1 VKLGAVIL
9 AAGSGTRLG
18 GVAKAMLRIGDQT
31 FLERIAGS
39 ARDVGCVEV
48 VVVVAPPFGE
58 TVAEHARAL
67 GLRVVVNP
75 DPARGMG
82 SSVALGFAALEAGDA
97 AWLWPVDH
105 PHVRPETLRALVA
118 ALEPGASRREE
129 AEVAQPRF
137 GDTGGHPPLIARALW
152 PRLAAC
158 GAGGARAVLA
168 TASIV
173 AVAVDDAGV
182 IRDVDTP
189 ADARSLA

>member
-1 VKLGAVIL
+1 MKLGAVIL

-39 ARDVGCVEV
+39 ARDVGCVDV

-58 TVAEHARAL
+58 MVAEHARAL

-105 PHVRPETLRALVA
+105 PHVRPETLRALVT
-118 ALEPGASRREE
+118 ALEPGASRRE
-129 AEVAQPRF
+129 VAQPRF
-137 GDTGGHPPLIARALW
+137 GDRGGHPPLIARAVW

-158 GAGGARAVLA
+158 GEGGARAVLA

-189 ADARSLA
+189 ADARALA